1 MFAIAG
7 TRSMGAGLPLA
18 RGTLIRLRSG
28 QAECATIAGVFVDL
42 YLLDGTA

>member
-7 TRSMGAGLPLA
+7 TRSVGAGLASA

-28 QAECATIAGVFVDL
+28 QAVRTIAGVFVGL